1 MLTVGDKIKMVKQ
14 IGDFECLV
22 ERVFEVTNVRNG
34 VISLMVDGVGIG
46 VMSEDE
52 FKKYFVMV
60 RNWTKWIHTVDFYAY
75 KTDNKK
81 YVKVRCGEHLV
92 RASCHPN
99 DNFNLLKGIEVG
111 LGKIKTKLNA

>member
-1 MLTVGDKIKMVKQ
+1 MLTEGDRIKMVSQ
-14 IGDFECLV
+14 IGDFGCLV
-22 ERVFEVTNVRNG
+22 DKVFEVTNARNG

-75 KTDNKK
+75 KTDNRK
-81 YVKVRCGEHLV
+81 YVKVRKGNLLSK
-92 RASCHPN
+92 ASCHPEDVFDLN
-99 DNFNLLKGIEVG
+99 TGIEIC
-111 LGKIKTKLNA
+111 LNRISSKIQ